1 MIGVLKGQFLHRQ
14 TNIEDTH
21 EKQKK
26 NRGLEHILPS
36 EPRKE
41 SNNPPKSLLQTCSN
55 HNTTQLWYFA
65 VTALANQYLHV

>member
-1 MIGVLKGQFLHRQ
+1 MK
-14 TNIEDTH
+14 N
-21 EKQKK
+21 KK